1 MRLLVTTPI
10 SVVVD
15 QGDVRYV
22 RAEDETGAF
31 GILPG
36 HADFVTALSISVI
49 TWRNRSDEE
58 HHVALRGGVLMVR
71 DGNLVEVATR
81 EAVGEDT
88 LQRLGGAVLTRFREE
103 VQAEAESRIS
113 ATRLHLATIRQLQRY
128 LEAGRQLVP
137 QGSPTQMGAAAPRGQ
152 PPESGGV
159 L

>member
-15 QGDVRYV
+15 EGGVSYV

-31 GILPG
+31 GVLPG
-36 HADFVTALSISVI
+36 HADFVTALSVSVI

-137 QGSPTQMGAAAPRGQ
+137 QGSPTQMGVAAARGQ
-152 PPESGGV
+152 RPETGGA